1 MRAGT
6 MRSSISRGRSVH
18 GLDMRAGQDS
28 VALQRAF
35 EGCLMGCAVG
45 DSIAL
50 PYEGLSRRRV
60 AKLLKVPVSHR
71 LIFGNGMVSDDTD
84 HTVFVAQS
92 LMAGRQDVGRFRSA
106 LAWRLR
112 LWFATLPAG
121 IGFAT
126 LRSIVLLWLGV
137 PPTKS
142 GVRSAG
148 NGPSMRSAI
157 IGCFWHH
164 DAEARR
170 RYVEASTYVTH
181 RDKVALAGASAVAEI
196 AARLAGRQW
205 VAKPALDELET
216 CLRGVS
222 AEPDWQSTV
231 TTIRTVCEGSDPLDA
246 ASAHFGP
253 TGVSGYTLHSVPF
266 AIVAW
271 YVCFRDFRAT
281 VEAAIRA
288 GGDTDTIAAIAGA
301 LSGISV
307 GSEGIPQRWIERLSD
322 WPHGTSY
329 LRKLAAQLALKQ
341 GRAAFRIGLFPRSP
355 MFIGVILS
363 HGVRRLFPPY

>member
-1 MRAGT
+1 
-6 MRSSISRGRSVH
+6 MRS
-18 GLDMRAGQDS
+18 DQDN
-28 VALQRAF
+28 VAFQRVL

-60 AKLLKVPVSHR
+60 AKMLKAPISHR
-71 LIFGNGMVSDDTD
+71 LLFGNGMVSDDTD

-92 LMAGRQDVGRFRSA
+92 LMVGRDDVGRFRKA

-121 IGFAT
+121 IGLAT

-157 IGCFWHH
+157 IGCFWH
-164 DAEARR
+164 DNAEARR
-170 RYVEASTYVTH
+170 HYVEASTFITH
-181 RDKVALAGASAVAEI
+181 RDPVALAGASAVAEI
-196 AARLAGRQW
+196 AARLAGKVW
-205 VAKPALDELET
+205 ATKPTLEELEA

-222 AEPDWQSTV
+222 AEPGWQEAAAK
-231 TTIRTVCEGSDPLDA
+231 IRVACESSDPLES
-246 ASAHFGP
+246 ASAQFGP
-253 TGVSGYTLHSVPF
+253 RGVSGYTLHSVPF

-271 YVCFRDFRAT
+271 YVCFGDFRAT
-281 VEAAIRA
+281 VEATIRA
-288 GGDTDTIAAIAGA
+288 GGDTDTMAAIAGA
-301 LSGISV
+301 VAGISV
-307 GSEGIPQRWIERLSD
+307 GLVGIPKDWVGRLSD
-322 WPHGTSY
+322 APHGTRY
-329 LRKLAAQLALKQ
+329 LQKIAAQLVSGQRTAM
-341 GRAAFRIGLFPRSP
+341 FRFGLFPRSP
-355 MFIGVILS
+355 LFIAVILS
-363 HGVRRLFPPY
+363 HGVRRLLPPY